1 MADEAGKT
9 GASKK
14 LRAVIDRIEDNDLAV
29 LQVGD
34 DGKTSL
40 DVPLSLLP
48 DGASDGDHL
57 QITIALD
64 KDSRRAATERVSAL
78 QERLAKRGGSEGK
91 KDFKL

>member
-1 MADEAGKT
+1 MAEETGKT

-14 LRAVIDRIEDNDLAV
+14 FRAVIDRIEDNDLAV

-40 DVPLSLLP
+40 DVPVALLP
-48 DGASDGDHL
+48 EGASDGDYL

-64 KDSRRAATERVSAL
+64 KDARRAAEERVSAL
-78 QERLAKRGGSEGK
+78 QERLAKRSDTKGK